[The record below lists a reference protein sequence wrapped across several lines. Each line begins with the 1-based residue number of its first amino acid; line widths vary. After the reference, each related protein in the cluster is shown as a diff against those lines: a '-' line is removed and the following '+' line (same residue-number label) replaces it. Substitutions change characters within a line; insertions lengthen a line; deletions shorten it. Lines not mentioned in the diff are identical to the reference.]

1 VLEANGETI
10 LFILG
15 VFVSRYCA
23 LRLVAGLCLGVE
35 LSRSQPHPA
44 LEIARLLPETR
55 FLEENGFLCHAPHL
69 PFEIARVLC
78 YNAGDLAQNQV
89 QSFIS
94 ISRREK

>member
-15 VFVSRYCA
+15 VFVSW
-23 LRLVAGLCLGVE
+23 CLGVE